1 MSTSSMR
8 SANRLRPFGT
18 WCLLVA
24 LGLVPASVEAQE
36 SREALIAAAQA
47 EKAAKVTPY
56 VPGGAEKLLLKLKR
70 EFLEQPSGFYP
81 VFASVYSGGGFTLG
95 AGYRQFY
102 GDRTFW
108 DVKGLYSLTSY
119 KLVEVST
126 HSLGHAGGRLDLH
139 SRGRLA

>member
-1 MSTSSMR
+1 MPTSAMR
-8 SANRLRPFGT
+8 SANRLRPFGA

-24 LGLVPASVEAQE
+24 LGLVPGSVEAQE

-56 VPGGAEKLLLKLKR
+56 EPGGAEKLLVKLKK
-70 EFLEQPSGFYP
+70 EFLEEPSGFYP

-108 DVKGLYSLTSY
+108 DLKRSL
-119 KLVEVST
+119 LP
-126 HSLGHAGGRLDLH
+126 HQLQAGGAQHGFAGTR
-139 SRGRLA
+139 RRAPRPACQGRLA